1 MKINDFLKKKHIQ
14 TADDLGFQLQL
25 FAYTVAKHYGISLRE
40 VYMMEES
47 MFKQS
52 LAWAMAV
59 EHEREEAEK
68 KERLRSSSGSDEVV
82 DFDYTFLEME
92 EY

>member
-1 MKINDFLKKKHIQ
+1 MKVNDFLKKQHIE
-14 TADDLGFQLQL
+14 TADDLGYQLQL

-52 LAWAMAV
+52 LAWATAI

>member
-1 MKINDFLKKKHIQ
+1 LKINDFLKKKHIE

-59 EHEREEAEK
+59 EQEREEEEK
-68 KERLRSSSGSDEVV
+68 KERLRNNSESNDTV

-92 EY
+92 DF